1 MPRGL
6 RLALLGDPVDH
17 SLSPVMHRQA
27 LEDAGLNGE
36 YLAIQADRGRLE
48 KEVERLRSGTL
59 DGANVTMPLKEAAAD
74 LCDRLTPEAAR
85 AGAVN
90 SMRAEQG
97 ELIGHSTDVVAFGGL
112 LGDWSDAPLLV
123 LGAGGSA
130 RAALAA
136 AGPAT
141 VYVSARRLEAASGLA
156 SLHER
161 TSILTWDTAVAG
173 ALVVN
178 ATPLGMGGERLPEGV
193 LAVASGLID
202 LPYGEMPTPAVTEAR
217 GLGIP
222 VVDGIEFLARQAA
235 AAFTW
240 WTGRPVDSAKLAE
253 AARKRLKT

>member
-1 MPRGL
+1 MPGGL
-6 RLALLGDPVDH
+6 RLALLGDPVEH
-17 SLSPVMHRQA
+17 SLSPVMHSQA
-27 LEDAGLNGE
+27 LEDAGIDGE

-48 KEVERLRSGTL
+48 EEVERLRSGRM
-59 DGANVTMPLKEAAAD
+59 DGANVTMPLKGAAAE

-97 ELIGHSTDVVAFGGL
+97 EVVGHSTDVVAFVGL
-112 LGDWSDAPLLV
+112 LDQWEDVPLLV

-136 AGPAT
+136 AGPGP
-141 VYVSARRLEAASGLA
+141 VYVSARRRDAASGLA
-156 SLHER
+156 GPHER
-161 TSILTWDTAVAG
+161 SAVLAWDTAVAG

-202 LPYGEMPTPAVTEAR
+202 LPYGEMPTPAVTKTR
-217 GLGIP
+217 DLGIP
-222 VVDGIEFLARQAA
+222 TVDGIEFLARQAA

-240 WTGRPVDSAKLAE
+240 WTGRPVDSEKLAE
-253 AARKRLKT
+253 VARKRLKT